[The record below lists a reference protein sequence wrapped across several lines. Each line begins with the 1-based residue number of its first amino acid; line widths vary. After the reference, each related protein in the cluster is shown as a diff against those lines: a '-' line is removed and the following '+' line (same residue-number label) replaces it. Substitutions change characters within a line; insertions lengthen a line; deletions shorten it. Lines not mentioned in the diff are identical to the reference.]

1 MKMTDRYGVSLAV
14 LSFAALS
21 QLNFVSAQE
30 AVEAEDEV
38 ARQETI
44 VVTGIRGSLTDAA
57 DIKREADGVVD
68 AISAEDIGKFPD
80 TNLAESLQRIT
91 GVSIDRQNGEGN
103 QISVRGFGPSF
114 NLVTL
119 NGRQMPGA
127 SSPKQENADSQLQPR
142 SFNFAEISAD
152 SVSGV
157 EVYKTT
163 RVDLPSGGIGATV
176 NVKTARPLSLEPFV
190 AAGSIKAQ
198 MDTSNEAGDDIT
210 PEVSGII
217 SKTWGGVTGMEFG
230 VLFNGSYSARDS
242 REEIVSTDGWL
253 RNDPSSNAAFAANVD
268 TSAVDSDINPGVI
281 YSPRN
286 FITDFSD
293 HERVRK
299 NAQLVAQFA
308 PNDRLEATLDY
319 TYSDY
324 EDEIARTQT
333 AVWFDQNLVA
343 GTANANGT
351 VVNPSITSDLTNF
364 GAFDFNSY
372 SDEVKTTNKSIGV
385 NLDWAVTDTLS
396 LELDFHDSES
406 HAQPDG
412 QSSDFLTII
421 AGPIGTSYSV
431 DYGTGTDVPIL
442 NFTNAPGVDPTD
454 VNALRPNITL
464 ARGNEMLNEVQE
476 FNLRGT
482 WENSTGGVLQSI
494 DFGGGFIDYAVDT
507 TFTFDLVVY
516 DGVAPAGGSGGL
528 VNIIPRGDVG
538 SEFSGS
544 GSLHPFF
551 AQYDATQ
558 LQSFYDGAGI
568 ARVFELFTPVTN
580 KISEETT
587 SFYVNFNLEED
598 FNNMPLRV
606 TAGVRYESTDTT
618 GGTLGFPPSDLTWI
632 SSTELRASNSATE
645 QLFNLSGEYDVFLP
659 SINANLEVFDDLI
672 VRASYGRSLSRP
684 DLNRLRPN
692 LAITDTRPGGPYQ
705 ASQGNP
711 ALQPYISDNLDFS
724 VEWYYDEGS
733 YASVSVFKKFV
744 DNYITSAVRE
754 GTIFSEE
761 LGCDLTD
768 PSTPGINP
776 PDTDGD
782 GTSDAVVGTCAD
794 PTAVFNITS
803 VENGEAAEVEGVEL
817 AVQHLFGDTGF
828 GVQAN
833 YTIVEGD
840 VEFDKASLTQ
850 EVALLG
856 LSDSANL
863 VAFYENYGFSAR
875 VAYNWREEFL
885 FAVDQLRQPGEPVF
899 VDEYGQWDMSVS
911 YDINDHF
918 NVFFEGLNLTDE
930 ISTAHG
936 RFDEQFLYAYHGG
949 PRYTLGVRGKF

>member
-1 MKMTDRYGVSLAV
+1 MSSSNKFGVSLV
-14 LSFAALS
+14 ALS
-21 QLNFVSAQE
+21 LASGILTFGAHAQD
-30 AVEAEDEV
+30 ATGAEEEI
-38 ARQETI
+38 RQDII
-44 VVTGIRGSLTDAA
+44 VVTGIRRSLTDASE
-57 DIKREADGVVD
+57 IKRNADGVVD

-91 GVSIDRQNGEGN
+91 GVSIDRANGEGN

-176 NVKTARPLSLEPFV
+176 NVKTARPLDLDPFV

-198 MDTSNEAGDDIT
+198 MDTSNEVGEDIT

-217 SKTWGGVTGMEFG
+217 SKTWSGDTGFEFG
-230 VLFNGSYSARDS
+230 LLFNGSYSRRDS

-253 RNDPSSNAAFAANVD
+253 RNDPVANATFGANVD
-268 TSAVDSDINPGVI
+268 TSAVDSSLNPGVV

-293 HERVRK
+293 HERVRQ
-299 NAQLVAQFA
+299 NAQVVAQFGL
-308 PNDRLEATLDY
+308 NDRLQATLDY

-333 AVWFDQNLVA
+333 AVWFDQNLVT

-351 VVNPSITSDLTNF
+351 VVNPTITSDLTNF

-372 SDEVKTTNKSIGV
+372 ADEVRTTNQSVGL
-385 NLDWAVTDTLS
+385 NLAWQPTDTLS
-396 LELDFHDSES
+396 FELDYHDSES

-412 QSSDFLTII
+412 QSSDFLAII

-431 DYGTGTDVPIL
+431 DYSTGTDVPIL
-442 NFTNAPGVDPTD
+442 SFTNAPGVDPTD
-454 VNALRPNITL
+454 VTGLRPNITL

-476 FNLRGT
+476 FNLRGS
-482 WENSTGGVLQSI
+482 WENETGSVLKSI
-494 DFGGGFIDYAVDT
+494 DFGAGFIDYAVDT

-528 VNIIPRGDVG
+528 VSIIPRGGVG
-538 SEFSGS
+538 SDFSGG

-580 KISEETT
+580 EISEETS
-587 SFYVNFNLEED
+587 SFFVNFNLEED

-632 SSTELRASNSATE
+632 SSTELRASNSANE
-645 QLFNLSGEYDVFLP
+645 QLFTLNGDYDVFLP
-659 SINANLEVFDDLI
+659 SINASLEVRDGLI
-672 VRASYGRSLSRP
+672 VRGSYGRSLSRP

-711 ALQPYISDNLDFS
+711 GLLPYISDNLDAS
-724 VEWYYDEGS
+724 LEWYYEEGS

-768 PSTPGINP
+768 PSTLGINP

-782 GTSDAVVGTCAD
+782 GVGDPVVGGCTD

-803 VENGEAAEVEGVEL
+803 VENGEAAEVEGIEL
-817 AVQHLFGDTGF
+817 AVQHLFGESGF

-833 YTIVEGD
+833 YTVVEGD
-840 VEFDKASLTQ
+840 VEFDKTSLTQ

-863 VAFYENYGFSAR
+863 VAFYEDYGWSAR
-875 VAYNWREEFL
+875 LAYNWRDEFL

-899 VDEYGQWDMSVS
+899 VDAYGQFDVSVG
-911 YDINDHF
+911 YDINDRF
-918 NVFFEGLNLTDE
+918 NVFFEGLNITDE
-930 ISTAHG
+930 IATAHG
-936 RFDEQFLYAYHGG
+936 RYDEQFVYAYHGG
-949 PRYTLGVRGKF
+949 PRYTIGVRGKF

>member
-1 MKMTDRYGVSLAV
+1 MRSSIRFGASL
-14 LSFAALS
+14 AALS
-21 QLNFVSAQE
+21 LATGVATLGATAQE
-30 AVEAEDEV
+30 TSATEDE
-38 ARQETI
+38 ARQDVVI
-44 VVTGIRGSLTDAA
+44 VTGIRSSLTDAA

-142 SFNFAEISAD
+142 SFNFSEISAD

-176 NVKTARPLSLEPFV
+176 NVKTARPLDLAPFT
-190 AAGSIKAQ
+190 AAGSVKAQ
-198 MDTSNEAGDDIT
+198 MDTSNEVGDDIT

-217 SKTWGGVTGMEFG
+217 SKTWDLGGGGEFG
-230 VLFNGSYSARDS
+230 LLFNGSYSQRDS

-253 RNDPSSNAAFAANVD
+253 RNDPASNASFAANVD
-268 TSAVDSDINPGVI
+268 TSAVDPNINPGVI

-286 FITDFSD
+286 LVTDFSD
-293 HERVRK
+293 HQRTRK

-308 PNDRLEATLDY
+308 PNDRLVATLDY

-324 EDEIARTQT
+324 EDEIERTQT
-333 AVWFDQNLVA
+333 AVWFDQNVVT

-351 VVNPSITSDLTNF
+351 LVNPTVTSNLTSF
-364 GAFDFNSY
+364 GAFDFNAY
-372 SDEVKTTNKSIGV
+372 SDEVRTTNQSFGL
-385 NLDWAVTDTLS
+385 NLGWDVTDNLN
-396 LELDFHDSES
+396 LEFDFHDSES

-412 QSSDFLTII
+412 QSSDFLAII
-421 AGPIGTSYSV
+421 AGPLGTNYTV
-431 DYGTGTDVPIL
+431 DYTTGSDVPIL
-442 NFTNAPGVDPTD
+442 SFTTAPGVDPTD
-454 VNALRPNITL
+454 LNAVRPNITL
-464 ARGNEMLNEVQE
+464 ARGNEMVNEIQE
-476 FNLRGT
+476 FNFRGS

-494 DFGGGFIDYAVDT
+494 DFGAGFIDYAVDT

-516 DGVAPAGGSGGL
+516 DGVAPAGGSGDL
-528 VNIIPRGDVG
+528 ITIIPRGDVG
-538 SEFSGS
+538 SDFSG
-544 GSLHPFF
+544 GASLPPFF
-551 AQYDATQ
+551 AQYEAAQ

-568 ARVFELFTPVTN
+568 ARVFEAFTPVTN
-580 KISEETT
+580 DISEETT
-587 SFYVNFNLEED
+587 SFYVNFNLEEN

-606 TAGVRYESTDTT
+606 TAGVRYESTDVS
-618 GGTLGFPPSDLTWI
+618 GGTLGFAPVSLRWI
-632 SSTELRASNSATE
+632 SSTELRADNADTE
-645 QLFNLSGEYDVFLP
+645 ELFSLSGEYDVFLP
-659 SINANLEVFDDLI
+659 SINASLEVVDDLI

-692 LAITDTRPGGPYQ
+692 LAITETRPGGPYQ

-711 ALQPYISDNLDFS
+711 GLLPYISDNLDATI
-724 VEWYYDEGS
+724 EWYYDEGS

-744 DNYITSAVRE
+744 DNYITTSVTE
-754 GTIFSEE
+754 GTIFSQV
-761 LGCDLTD
+761 LGCALTD
-768 PSTPGINP
+768 PSVPGINP

-782 GTSDAVVGTCAD
+782 GVGDPVVGTCAD
-794 PTAVFNITS
+794 PTAEFNVSS
-803 VENGEAAEVEGVEL
+803 VENGEAAEVEGIEL

-833 YTIVEGD
+833 YTLVDGD
-840 VEFDKASLTQ
+840 VEFDQSSLTQ

-863 VAFYENYGFSAR
+863 VAFYENYGWSAR
-875 VAYNWREEFL
+875 VAYNWRDEFL

-899 VDEYGQWDMSVS
+899 VDEYGQFDASVS
-911 YDINDHF
+911 YDINDQF
-918 NVFFEGLNLTDE
+918 NVFVEGLNITDE
-930 ISTAHG
+930 ITTARG
-936 RFDEQFLYAYHGG
+936 RFEEQFLYAYHGG
-949 PRYTLGVRGKF
+949 PRYTLGIRGKF